1 MVTAGDLRTTTGHAQ
16 VDEIIASIVTG
27 YEAALP
33 GLALGFEQ
41 RSSRYLPYNS
51 GMKPVQS
58 LATSSP
64 RVHVAMPM
72 GMPCPRLLAPG
83 GL

>member
-41 RSSRYLPYNS
+41 YFLTLSQPGIFALPA
-51 GMKPVQS
+51 V
-58 LATSSP
+58 
-64 RVHVAMPM
+64 
-72 GMPCPRLLAPG
+72 
-83 GL
+83 